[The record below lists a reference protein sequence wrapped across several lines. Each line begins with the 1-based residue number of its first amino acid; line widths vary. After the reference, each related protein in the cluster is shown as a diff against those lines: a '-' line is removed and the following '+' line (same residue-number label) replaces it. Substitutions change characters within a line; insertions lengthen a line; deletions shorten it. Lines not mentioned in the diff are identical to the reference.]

1 MNRKQVAIL
10 KQFLDR
16 PAWQIAELTEGMSL
30 SQSMVRHELRGVNDY
45 LLRLGLPEIETARGG
60 GLHWNAGEEQKK
72 RLASELADDE
82 ITFVPDGRGY
92 RKSRDVPVVLG
103 TVIFVTIIVGV
114 INLVVD
120 LICALIDPRIDL
132 AS

>member
-45 LLRLGLPEIETARGG
+45 LLRLGLPEIETARGE
-60 GLHWNAGEEQKK
+60 LTALWQDHPRLRGEQ
-72 RLASELADDE
+72 RLPRTKLLCCQGSPPLA
-82 ITFVPDGRGY
+82 R
-92 RKSRDVPVVLG
+92 G
-103 TVIFVTIIVGV
+103 TV
-114 INLVVD
+114 N
-120 LICALIDPRIDL
+120 ALHTKK
-132 AS
+132 